1 MQLTALLQLEFNDDD
16 RTEEKVKKQKKKKS
30 RKEKSRNK
38 CNIMGRVL
46 GDVAASI

>member
-16 RTEEKVKKQKKKKS
+16 RTEEKVKKQKKKS

-38 CNIMGRVL
+38 CNTMGRVL
-46 GDVAASI
+46 GDVTASI

>member
-16 RTEEKVKKQKKKKS
+16 RTEEKVKKQKKKS